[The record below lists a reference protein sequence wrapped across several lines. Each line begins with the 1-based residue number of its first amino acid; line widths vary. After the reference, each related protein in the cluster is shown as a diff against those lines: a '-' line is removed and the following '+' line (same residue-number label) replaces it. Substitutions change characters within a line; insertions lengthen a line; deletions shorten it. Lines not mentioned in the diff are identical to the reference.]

1 MSIGEEERI
10 QPDAGLIRGHRK
22 HMLSELQFAV
32 ARDGLDRGEVR
43 GEAEVTPYMHVPG
56 TSHLRTSILA
66 VWADMLSGILTLY
79 AVQPRVSVTLEL
91 DVHLYR
97 PAPASGIVRAEG
109 RVVKAGRSVIV
120 SHVEFTDSQREPF
133 GFSTSSF
140 MASPDASFTVPSL
153 KASMRFI
160 NNAPRLAV
168 PFADRAGLIRR
179 AVPGEAELAVSD
191 DGRNSTNSMHG
202 GLIALAAEESVLS
215 LADDPGA
222 TVCSLQVRYL
232 SAIRVGPAVA
242 TASGRHGLF
251 GCEIHDRGKENR
263 LAAVAT
269 ARTF

>member
-1 MSIGEEERI
+1 MSIGEEERA
-10 QPDAGLIRGHRK
+10 QPADLIRGRRK
-22 HMLSELQFAV
+22 HMLSELQFTV
-32 ARDGLDRGEVR
+32 ARDGLDRGEVH
-43 GEAEVTPYMHVPG
+43 GEAEVTPWMHVPG
-56 TSHLRTSILA
+56 TPHLRTSILA

-79 AVQPRVSVTLEL
+79 AVQPRVSVTQEL
-91 DVHLYR
+91 DVHLYQ
-97 PAPASGIVRAEG
+97 PAPSSGIVRAEG

-120 SHVEFTDSQREPF
+120 SHVDFTDSQGKPF

-140 MASPDASFTVPSL
+140 MASPDASFTVPPL

-160 NNAPRLAV
+160 NNGPRLAA

-179 AVPGEAELAVSD
+179 AVPGVAQLPVSD

-202 GLIALAAEESVLS
+202 GLIALTAEESVLS
-215 LADDPGA
+215 LAGDPGA

-242 TASGRHGLF
+242 TASGHRGLF
-251 GCEIHDRGKENR
+251 RCEVRDRGKEDR

-269 ARTF
+269 MRTF